1 MWEVVA
7 CHHSKSARKM
17 LGTACVRHTLLPSST
32 PHSCTSPQDGHK
44 SCTSPQ
50 DGHKSRSKDTGRKR
64 QRGLALA
71 SRMDPLY
78 NEAAADGNGGS
89 DGHGGGGENGYRYV
103 THA

>member
-1 MWEVVA
+1 VWEVVA

-32 PHSCTSPQDGHK
+32 PH